1 MHKNDIVKEVAERTG
16 HTQKD
21 VALFVDSFLDAVK
34 CGLLKGDKVT
44 LIGFGTFD
52 VVDTKEK
59 VGRNPQTGKEL
70 KIPASKKVKFTVGK
84 VLKEEV
90 KAPSKCSK
98 KGPCKK

>member
-1 MHKNDIVKEVAERTG
+1 MHKNDIVREVAEKTG

-21 VALFVDSFLDAVK
+21 VALFVEGFLDTVR
-34 CGLLKGDKVT
+34 CGLLKGEKVT

-59 VGRNPQTGKEL
+59 IGRNPQTGKEL

-84 VLKEEV
+84 ALKEEV
-90 KAPSKCSK
+90 KLPCKCK
-98 KGPCKK
+98 KGKK